1 MRNILTIMIC
11 FMAFT
16 LSATASLVAGSRGR
30 SLVALPSQSS
40 GVFLSWRLLPGDDA
54 GVAFDVLRDGEVI
67 ASNLIRSTSF
77 VDMTGTQSNTY
88 SVVVRQNGRVVE
100 ETQAVTPWADVFTTL
115 KADRPAVGRELLVL
129 PGRLRRGRCRR

>member
-67 ASNLIRSTSF
+67 PETASSTAMSLAAK
-77 VDMTGTQSNTY
+77 DYG
-88 SVVVRQNGRVVE
+88 GWI
-100 ETQAVTPWADVFTTL
+100 WA
-115 KADRPAVGRELLVL
+115 
-129 PGRLRRGRCRR
+129 